1 MNMFFHDPWII
12 CVVISLISLQL
23 DFYLEEQNSALS
35 LQDVL
40 VNEEPQLHDDLDH
53 YSGGLD
59 HYNNG
64 EFDHNHIC
72 YGEVHHDG

>member
-1 MNMFFHDPWII
+1 MNMFFHAPLII
-12 CVVISLISLQL
+12 YVVISLISLQL

-40 VNEEPQLHDDLDH
+40 VNEEPQLHDDLDL

-59 HYNNG
+59 HYNSG